1 MASKEARDLKVGDV
15 EVRMG
20 MQHHRVVSVTPI
32 GDGRSY
38 IEVKTE
44 QVGKPDNVTIT
55 TLPSSTRVNILD
67 A

>member
-1 MASKEARDLKVGDV
+1 MASKEARDLKEGDV
-15 EVRMG
+15 EVRLG

-38 IEVKTE
+38 VEVKTE
-44 QVGKPDNVTIT
+44 QVGNPANVTVT
-55 TLPSSTRVNILD
+55 TLPSSTRVNVLD